1 MINLANQIGLFN
13 GLIEQDKV
21 FHNASKCNTWNDIYV
36 SHSVEGKNIVLVFD
50 HVLGMVIFLSIGLGA
65 ALFIFILE
73 NITNWIHYTKVI

>member
-1 MINLANQIGLFN
+1 MANQIGLIN
-13 GLIEQDKV
+13 GLIEQNEV

-36 SHSVEGKNIVLVFD
+36 SHSVEGKNIVLVFG

-73 NITNWIHYTKVI
+73 NITYLVHNKKVVYNI

>member
-1 MINLANQIGLFN
+1 MANQIGLIN

-36 SHSVEGKNIVLVFD
+36 SHTVEGKNIVLVFG
-50 HVLGMVIFLSIGLGA
+50 HILGMVIFLSIGLGV

-73 NITNWIHYTKVI
+73 NIAYWVHNTKVV